1 MFFEKWAEKLKEKNT
16 AEEEIVFKNFEEIKE
31 EPVEA
36 PVEEEKKET
45 PAPKKAPVSAG
56 SIEGSN
62 IELKIVRPAT
72 FDEVG
77 NIADHLIAGCT
88 VVLNM
93 ELLDRAT
100 IIRMLDFLNGVTYTM
115 DGEIKSVAQSTFII
129 TPGGVDVND

>member
-1 MFFEKWAEKLKEKNT
+1 MFFEKWAKKIGEKNGYDD
-16 AEEEIVFKNFEEIKE
+16 EIIFKNFEEEKE
-31 EPVEA
+31 EAIAA
-36 PVEEEKKET
+36 PKVEEEQPVT
-45 PAPKKAPVSAG
+45 PKAPVSAA

-77 NIADHLIAGCT
+77 AIADHLIAGCT

-115 DGEIKSVAQSTFII
+115 DGEIKNVAQNTFII
-129 TPGGVDVND
+129 TPGGIDVKD